1 MENSPANVSEYLNED
16 SNTMDL
22 TENNDESSDD
32 MNAEVDMNYN
42 NSDEDTDS
50 DESDSSK
57 RNPKDLFILM
67 NMMKESK
74 NQEERVGKYQRSS
87 NESESDGEM
96 KEMSEDS
103 NNGNDED
110 SDDDDFNFDRDDIDK
125 LLDEGIDY
133 EKVKSDALSNPNIRT
148 REVLEKLKTNHF
160 EMLPQD
166 WIELVHRTGIPVYL
180 HRPTRVVLLSRP
192 YLLGNQDFK
201 RHKVPIS
208 AIPCL
213 AYRKQLEELQEKERN
228 KVQIQ
233 DDDIESAIL
242 TSAKV
247 ESVDENTEK
256 NALTPEDIVT
266 YCKKRFP
273 TKMVHVKC
281 KAEDSEMEKSS
292 QRPSLPPGSILISI
306 PVYDNNTK
314 TMKTRDWPL
323 NPNGKT
329 PVCVLHEYLQQAL
342 KKGPTYDYKEITNS
356 ETPYQATLKI
366 NNVVYGVGLSTSKK
380 QAKLEAARSTLEIL
394 IPKLKNF
401 DFQTGSRAPG
411 SGKQEDKYSIFDTLK
426 ITDPRVAE
434 CCAKSTEPSPY
445 TMLLTCLERNYGIGE
460 HMQVSYRSSHTKHN
474 RILFFM
480 RAGRYSASVPCKNK
494 KEGKQLASQQILQE
508 LHPSIQC
515 WGSLLRLYG
524 NASTNNARKK
534 KVREQEITR
543 LQSKALI
550 NQPNWD
556 ILNKLNA
563 ELDRKA
569 AEKKHL
575 QTKGSFQL
583 PHHIELPMSSICDA
597 NLNVNSSSLE
607 TVE

>member
-1 MENSPANVSEYLNED
+1 MDNTNSTEMLASKDSED
-16 SNTMDL
+16 SSDGMISEDSDFDVEEEEEDYGDIDNFK
-22 TENNDESSDD
+22 DEEDD
-32 MNAEVDMNYN
+32 YN
-42 NSDEDTDS
+42 STDS
-50 DESDSSK
+50 DSSDK
-57 RNPKDLFILM
+57 PKDI
-67 NMMKESK
+67 NAWKEIIMKISK
-74 NQEERVGKYQRSS
+74 SKDGTSQNEDLDENSS
-87 NESESDGEM
+87 NESDSDSRNQDVNSDESNE
-96 KEMSEDS
+96 EDS
-103 NNGNDED
+103 G
-110 SDDDDFNFDRDDIDK
+110 DDLNLDRDDIEK
-125 LLDEGIDY
+125 LLDEGIDFD
-133 EKVKSDALSNPNIRT
+133 KVKSDATTMSNPNIRT

-166 WIELVHRTGIPVYL
+166 WIELVHRTGVPVYL
-180 HRPTRVVLLSRP
+180 HRPSRVVLLSRP
-192 YLLGNQDFK
+192 YVLGNQDFK
-201 RHKVPIS
+201 QHKVPVS

-213 AYRKQLEELQEKERN
+213 AYRKQLEELHEKEKN

-256 NALTPEDIVT
+256 NALTPEDIIT

-273 TKMVHVKC
+273 TKQVHVKR
-281 KAEDSEMEKSS
+281 KAEQTASENKSH
-292 QRPSLPPGSILISI
+292 RPSLPPGSILISI
-306 PVYDNNTK
+306 PVYDNATK
-314 TMKTRDWPL
+314 TMKTRNWPL

-342 KKGPTYDYKEITNS
+342 KKGPTYEYKEITNS

-401 DFQTGSRAPG
+401 DFQTGSKAPG
-411 SGKQEDKYSIFDTLK
+411 NSKHINDKYSIFDTLK

-460 HMQVSYRSSHTKHN
+460 NMQVSYKSSHTKHN

-480 RAGRYSASVPCKNK
+480 KAGKYTASVPCKNK

-569 AEKKHL
+569 QEKQIF
-575 QTKGSFQL
+575 QTRGSFQL
-583 PHHIELPMSSICDA
+583 LHHIDLPMTNICD
-597 NLNVNSSSLE
+597 NNFTE
-607 TVE
+607 